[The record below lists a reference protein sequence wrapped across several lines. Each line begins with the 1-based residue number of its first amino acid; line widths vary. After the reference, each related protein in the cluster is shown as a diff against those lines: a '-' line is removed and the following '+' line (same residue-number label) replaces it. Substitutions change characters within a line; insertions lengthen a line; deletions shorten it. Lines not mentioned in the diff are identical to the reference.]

1 MKVLTRR
8 GVLIEDMC
16 QTYLAEPDDNG
27 KARTLRP
34 LQAAANTYPIAFSP
48 RAGQIMLTLRGG
60 DAARTTAHQPLC
72 ADIAG
77 CSLHAALRCSVLVI
91 DL

>member
-27 KARTLRP
+27 KARTLCP

-48 RAGQIMLTLRGG
+48 RAGQMVLTLRGAMPREPQRTNPCAPTSPG
-60 DAARTTAHQPLC
+60 AACTRLC
-72 ADIAG
+72 GAPF
-77 CSLHAALRCSVLVI
+77 L
-91 DL
+91 